1 MTAEKPRIGG
11 FKPPFRAT
19 TGGHRPPLQGGA
31 KATRECSKTTIFAK
45 NAGLKP
51 KKQQKASTGK
61 GCKMKKPRYIAALQS
76 YRAAMQRYMMT
87 PQSCGAALQ
96 PHIVVPQS
104 YITTPQSAW

>member
-1 MTAEKPRIGG
+1 
-11 FKPPFRAT
+11 
-19 TGGHRPPLQGGA
+19 
-31 KATRECSKTTIFAK
+31 
-45 NAGLKP
+45 
-51 KKQQKASTGK
+51 
-61 GCKMKKPRYIAALQS
+61 MKKPRYIAALQS